1 MKKFNKKGF
10 TIVELVIVIAVI
22 AILAGVLI
30 PTFSGMVQKAQESAA
45 LQNARNRYTEYV
57 GMHDYSDGTSPEQNL
72 VIEVGSEYVI
82 VVDAKMVDKVYE
94 GKNKELAKADAK
106 YDEDTPA
113 YFLCEEHENVI
124 KDADDKLT
132 DTLCDDCG
140 LCINHKDEINNET
153 NAAVKDKLCDVCGKC
168 ETHDWT
174 DTPVATGVCKVCY
187 AECEHDF
194 KNDAGDDLAACEICG
209 KAK

>member
-30 PTFSGMVQKAQESAA
+30 PTFSGMVKKAQESAA
-45 LQNARNRYTEYV
+45 LQNARNKYTEYV
-57 GMHDYSDGTSPEQNL
+57 GMHDYTNGDPAQNL
-72 VIEVGSEYVI
+72 VIELGKGDKVEDLQYVI

-113 YFLCEEHENVI
+113 YFLCDECN
-124 KDADDKLT
+124 AGDDDGT
-132 DTLCDDCG
+132 ICDDCG
-140 LCINHKDEINNET
+140 KCVEHVDGNDEDTI
-153 NAAVKDKLCDVCGKC
+153 CDIEGCGKC
-168 ETHDWT
+168 KEHDWT
-174 DTPVATGVCKVCY
+174 ENPATGVCEVCY
-187 AECEHDF
+187 EEC
-194 KNDAGDDLAACEICG
+194 KDAKHNVDATCPTCDIT
-209 KAK
+209 KQ